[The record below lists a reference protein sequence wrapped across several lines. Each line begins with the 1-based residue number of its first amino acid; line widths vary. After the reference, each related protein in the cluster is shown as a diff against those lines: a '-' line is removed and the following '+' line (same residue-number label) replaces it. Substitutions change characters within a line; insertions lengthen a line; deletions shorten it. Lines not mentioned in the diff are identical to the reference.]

1 MSKKALLIDTTL
13 CIGCNACVLA
23 CKERNHLPE
32 DADRELSARTL
43 TVLHETRG
51 TYVRQLCMHCET
63 PSCVSACPV
72 GALRKTAMGPVVY
85 EKDRCIG
92 CRYCMIACPFQVPRY
107 EWDTLSPKVMKC
119 DMCADRVASG
129 KPPACA
135 EACPTGATLFG
146 DRDELIREAR
156 RRLRGSPKESVDIS
170 DGVAYAL
177 REARRKLRVSPPPKK
192 YVPHIY
198 GVEEAGGTSV
208 MFLSSIPFEQLGF
221 RAGLGNDPLPALT
234 WETLSKIP
242 DTIMLG
248 GAFLFGIWWII
259 NRRIRLQELRP
270 IEEDVTLDRERDE
283 GGSA

>member
-32 DADRELSARTL
+32 DVDRELSARTL
-43 TVLHETRG
+43 TVLRETRG
-51 TYVRQLCMHCET
+51 TYVRQLCMHCES
-63 PSCVSACPV
+63 PSCASACPV

-92 CRYCMIACPFQVPRY
+92 CRYCMIACPFQIPRY

-156 RRLRGSPKESVDIS
+156 RR
-170 DGVAYAL
+170 
-177 REARRKLRVSPPPKK
+177 LRVSPPPKK